1 MTGSARWG
9 MTIPIDGVP
18 LHRQAEVARELE
30 GLGYT
35 DLWTGEGTST
45 DGFTPLAVAAAVTQ
59 HVHLGIAIAPVFTR
73 GPALLAQTAA
83 TLAATAPGRFSLG
96 LGSSSDVIVERW
108 NAVPFT
114 RPLARTRDLLRFLRR
129 ALAGERI
136 DEQFDTFAVR
146 GFRLGDRPRPGARAP
161 GRGTAAEDAGARRR
175 GGRRRDPQLAVRARR
190 RPGRPDVLGQPGTT
204 PAARR
209 EIVAR
214 LMVVPTADADAAR
227 RVGRRAIAAYLNVG
241 VYTAFHQ
248 DLGRDALEPMWKLWA
263 AGDRAGALAAIP
275 DDVVDELIV
284 HGPPEACREHLAQ
297 YVAHGVTVPVI
308 FVLPAAGVDPLQAC
322 RDLAPR

>member
-1 MTGSARWG
+1 
-9 MTIPIDGVP
+9 MTIPVEGMP
-18 LHRQAEVARELE
+18 LHRLAEMARELE

-35 DLWTGEGTST
+35 DLWSGEGTYA

-59 HVHLGIAIAPVFTR
+59 HVRLGIAIAPVFTR

-96 LGSSSDVIVERW
+96 LGSSSDVIVQRW
-108 NAVPFT
+108 NDVPFT
-114 RPLARTRDLLRFLRR
+114 RPLARTRDLVRFLRR
-129 ALAGERI
+129 AFAGERV

-146 GFRLGDRPRPGARAP
+146 GFRSAIVPDPAPAILVAALRSKMLALAGTEADGAILNWLSA
-161 GRGTAAEDAGARRR
+161 
-175 GGRRRDPQLAVRARR
+175 
-190 RPGRPDVLGQPGTT
+190 PDVARVT
-204 PAARR
+204 PTVLAPEGAIPAQRR

-214 LMVVPTADADAAR
+214 IMVVPTADAEAAR
-227 RVGRRAIAAYLNVG
+227 AVGRRAIAAYLNVG
-241 VYTAFHQ
+241 VYRAFHQ
-248 DLGRDALEPMWKLWA
+248 ELGRDALEPMWKLWA

-275 DDVVDELIV
+275 DRVVDELVV
-284 HGPPEACREHLAQ
+284 HGHPDSCREHLAQ

-308 FVLPAAGVDPLQAC
+308 HVLRAPGGDPLQAC

>member
-1 MTGSARWG
+1 
-9 MTIPIDGVP
+9 MTIPVDGVP

-146 GFRLGDRPRPGARAP
+146 GFRSAIIPDPAP
-161 GRGTAAEDAGARRR
+161 GLLVAALRPKMLALAGAEAD
-175 GGRRRDPQLAVRARR
+175 GAILNWLSAPDVARIA
-190 RPGRPDVLGQPGTT
+190 PAVLGQAGVT

-214 LMVVPTADADAAR
+214 LMVVPTADAEAAR
-227 RVGRRAIAAYLNVG
+227 RIGRRAIAAYLNVG
-241 VYTAFHQ
+241 VYKAFHQ

-275 DDVVDELIV
+275 DHVVDELIV

-308 FVLPAAGVDPLQAC
+308 FVLPAPGVDPLQAC